1 MLPTTANEIIG
12 IKVLHVYKIMI
23 LFFTT
28 FLKSLRTTR
37 IDELTDSKRA
47 TNNNIDRSIQFD
59 GPGIH
64 SAITIS
70 ASVLSQED
78 SRLHSVLS
86 EMYST
91 SYLTCL
97 SKLIIWLWQI
107 LMGSIVGGHVPCF
120 FFLHAPVAKTGQ
132 HASWPFSKFKPIE
145 VAIRDNYLQF
155 PLPENETHPSA
166 REEELSIQFVYVHQ
180 ISNLGQ

>member
-12 IKVLHVYKIMI
+12 IKVLHLYEILI
-23 LFFTT
+23 LFLTT

-47 TNNNIDRSIQFD
+47 TNNIFDRSIQFD

-78 SRLHSVLS
+78 SAFTVYYLRCTALH
-86 EMYST
+86 
-91 SYLTCL
+91 
-97 SKLIIWLWQI
+97 I
-107 LMGSIVGGHVPCF
+107 
-120 FFLHAPVAKTGQ
+120 
-132 HASWPFSKFKPIE
+132 
-145 VAIRDNYLQF
+145 
-155 PLPENETHPSA
+155 
-166 REEELSIQFVYVHQ
+166 
-180 ISNLGQ
+180 

>member
-23 LFFTT
+23 LFLTT

-47 TNNNIDRSIQFD
+47 TNNNIDRSMQFD

-78 SRLHSVLS
+78 SRLHSV
-86 EMYST
+86 
-91 SYLTCL
+91 
-97 SKLIIWLWQI
+97 
-107 LMGSIVGGHVPCF
+107 
-120 FFLHAPVAKTGQ
+120 
-132 HASWPFSKFKPIE
+132 
-145 VAIRDNYLQF
+145 
-155 PLPENETHPSA
+155 
-166 REEELSIQFVYVHQ
+166 
-180 ISNLGQ
+180 